1 MKMPLM
7 SLMIWISPCV
17 DTIIQTKL
25 ASPRSRGG
33 KICGGFFSSPYLSNY
48 VERNTELEGQFEGGG
63 SGWPMIGIS
72 VTSERLPNR
81 STCDALILQVA
92 PIASL

>member
-1 MKMPLM
+1 M
-7 SLMIWISPCV
+7 
-17 DTIIQTKL
+17 
-25 ASPRSRGG
+25 
-33 KICGGFFSSPYLSNY
+33 GGFFSSPYLSNY

-81 STCDALILQVA
+81 NTCDALILQGA